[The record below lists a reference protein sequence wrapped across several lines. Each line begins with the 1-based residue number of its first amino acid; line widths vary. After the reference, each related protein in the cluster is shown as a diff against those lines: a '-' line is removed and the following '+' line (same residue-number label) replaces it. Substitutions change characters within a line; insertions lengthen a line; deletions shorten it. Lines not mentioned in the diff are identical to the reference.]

1 MTVKKI
7 LKMLLAITILIVA
20 VLACLYISYKRPLY
34 ETNEYSVIVN
44 KAGKS
49 YKGTV
54 YKMLFRPNVLFLHTE
69 IDNICYKWFT
79 IDLNNK
85 YIGIGRHPRRQPYL
99 SFNADM
105 ELGVSIED
113 KIKVGDGW
121 TSSWDNNIIRFSN
134 NKITITIMPAYK
146 AQIDKITVTEMLKAS
161 KSFKNENYSIA
172 ESHFKTVVKLKP
184 DFAECWSGLA
194 MCLAKQGKNDEAKRA
209 FEKALSIHQKRCKQ
223 SPDDWNQ
230 LFQQAMVLI
239 FLNRK
244 IEADKIL
251 KIGIKNFPDRPEF
264 KEPMKKLI
272 DVRAF
277 LNKNGEEY
285 L

>member
-1 MTVKKI
+1 MKIKKNI
-7 LKMLLAITILIVA
+7 LKIFLAIVILIVA
-20 VLACLYISYKRPLY
+20 ILTGLYISHKRPLY
-34 ETNEYSVIVN
+34 ETKEYSVTVN

-121 TSSWDNNIIRFSN
+121 TSSWENNIIKFSN
-134 NKITITIMPAYK
+134 NKITITVIK
-146 AQIDKITVTEMLKAS
+146 GSKEQIAKTIATEMQKAS

-172 ESHFKTVVKLKP
+172 EFHFKTVVKLKP
-184 DFAECWSGLA
+184 DFAECWSGLG
-194 MCLAKQGKNDEAKRA
+194 MCLAKQEKNNEAKRA
-209 FEKALSIHQKRCKQ
+209 FEKALSIHQKRYKQ
-223 SPDDWNQ
+223 SPKDHNELW
-230 LFQQAMVLI
+230 QQVIVLI

-244 IEADKIL
+244 SEADKIL
-251 KIGIKNFPDRPEF
+251 KIGINKFPNQPEF
-264 KEPMKKLI
+264 KEPIKKII

-277 LNKNGEEY
+277 
-285 L
+285 